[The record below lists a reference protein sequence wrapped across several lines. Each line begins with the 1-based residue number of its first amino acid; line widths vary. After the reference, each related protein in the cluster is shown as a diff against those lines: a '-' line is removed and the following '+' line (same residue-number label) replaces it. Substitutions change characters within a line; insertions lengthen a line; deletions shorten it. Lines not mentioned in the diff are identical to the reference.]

1 LFLAYRIFFSIFF
14 QLESCGGRGWMAG
27 RGIAGVLDAIRFLIY
42 GMNYGLMSGRK
53 ETESNFLFNLGEV
66 ESWSFGGKW

>member
-1 LFLAYRIFFSIFF
+1 
-14 QLESCGGRGWMAG
+14 MAG
-27 RGIAGVLDAIRFLIY
+27 RGIAGVLDANRFLIY

-66 ESWSFGGKW
+66 ESWSFGGKWLRLYIVSRRGADLFF